1 MKKYVLGAFIG
12 FLLLM
17 SGCRDQQDGV
27 HTDDTDLQKEKLT
40 IMHVDAE
47 SPGFRKFIENAE
59 KELNLEIETIACP
72 ADADV
77 RQAKIS
83 TILEAGD
90 SSIDIFSVNDEM
102 ISEFKYK
109 DYLKPLNDTVMT
121 KELLSSY
128 PESYMQNVPMK
139 DGKVYS
145 VPLPYGYYG
154 ILGKPGSHRRPGDP
168 DAGRFCCLFERK
180 PGQRCLRIWR
190 SMGSVLCVQ

>member
-1 MKKYVLGAFIG
+1 MQNLPD
-12 FLLLM
+12 
-17 SGCRDQQDGV
+17 S
-27 HTDDTDLQKEKLT
+27 
-40 IMHVDAE
+40 
-47 SPGFRKFIENAE
+47 EN
-59 KELNLEIETIACP
+59 
-72 ADADV
+72 ADV

-145 VPLPYGYYG
+145 VPYLMDIMSQTGMNK
-154 ILGKPGSHRRPGDP
+154 LNRNFWMENT
-168 DAGRFCCLFERK
+168 AVF
-180 PGQRCLRIWR
+180 
-190 SMGSVLCVQ
+190 LCIAEP

>member
-17 SGCRDQQDGV
+17 SGCRDRQDGV
-27 HTDDTDLQKEKLT
+27 HTEDTDLQKEKLT

-90 SSIDIFSVNDEM
+90 SSIDIFYPIWWYVAPTIINTFLEAYDFSGKKLVLFATSGGSGFGN
-102 ISEFKYK
+102 
-109 DYLKPLNDTVMT
+109 TV
-121 KELLSSY
+121 KELQSSA
-128 PESYMQNVPMK
+128 S
-139 DGKVYS
+139 
-145 VPLPYGYYG
+145 
-154 ILGKPGSHRRPGDP
+154 
-168 DAGRFCCLFERK
+168 DAVITEGRLLNCGTKQEITEWVNSL
-180 PGQRCLRIWR
+180 
-190 SMGSVLCVQ
+190 

>member
-17 SGCRDQQDGV
+17 SGCRDRQDGV
-27 HTDDTDLQKEKLT
+27 HTEDTDLQKEKLT

-109 DYLKPLNDTVMT
+109 DYL
-121 KELLSSY
+121 
-128 PESYMQNVPMK
+128 
-139 DGKVYS
+139 
-145 VPLPYGYYG
+145 
-154 ILGKPGSHRRPGDP
+154 
-168 DAGRFCCLFERK
+168 
-180 PGQRCLRIWR
+180 
-190 SMGSVLCVQ
+190 